1 MDHLEDPKWRGVQQ
15 GDVIPDG
22 DHTQDS
28 DVNQDLAPSGESQ
41 AGSHGWRDD
50 KCDGDERILIMAIRD
65 IFFVV
70 VECFMI
76 CLSRVVTSF

>member
-1 MDHLEDPKWRGVQQ
+1 MDRLEDLKWRGVQQ

-41 AGSHGWRDD
+41 AESHGWRDD
-50 KCDGDERILIMAIRD
+50 KYDGGERLLIQSYLRYLLRCSWMLLA
-65 IFFVV
+65 
-70 VECFMI
+70 
-76 CLSRVVTSF
+76 LA